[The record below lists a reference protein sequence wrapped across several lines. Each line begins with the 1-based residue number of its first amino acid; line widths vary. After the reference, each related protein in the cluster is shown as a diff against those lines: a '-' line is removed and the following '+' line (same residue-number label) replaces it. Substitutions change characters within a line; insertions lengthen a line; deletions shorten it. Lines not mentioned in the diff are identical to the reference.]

1 MHGEY
6 CQQVPFSPTSIGKY
20 DRARLSHRK
29 AHSFVSS
36 SRDELWPSNIAK
48 TLIKSL
54 SAKAYLW
61 RHITQKACKIMI
73 NDESL

>member
-6 CQQVPFSPTSIGKY
+6 CQQVLFSPGSIRKY

-29 AHSFVSS
+29 AHSFASS
-36 SRDELWPSNIAK
+36 SRDELWPSNIVK

-61 RHITQKACKIMI
+61 SHITQKLGKLMI
-73 NDESL
+73 NDKSF